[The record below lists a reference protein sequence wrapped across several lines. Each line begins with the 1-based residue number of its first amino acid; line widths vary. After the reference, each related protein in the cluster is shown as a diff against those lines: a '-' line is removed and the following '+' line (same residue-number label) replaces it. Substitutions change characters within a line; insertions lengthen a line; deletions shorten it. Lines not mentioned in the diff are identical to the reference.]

1 MAFGAAGGR
10 VRGSGSEGGRHVARG
25 LDRLTQ
31 ALSACPARQG
41 LEEASREPHRA
52 KRDHRGSEAVSVRAT
67 LAALPG
73 DIPLL
78 IAGVEVCRRPRGLR
92 GDRPARDDGSRMRLD
107 LEGAEVSAVLPG
119 NVFRRVL
126 FWLPYMGVSDCVN
139 LVAEPARRG
148 AGVDVRPAVRSAF
161 CEASRRTGDRRG
173 CRGGV
178 GGARHAGAQVRVGS
192 HAGAAA
198 GVGVALR
205 RVAVRLQLGT
215 RTRSSGVVN
224 ARPR

>member
-31 ALSACPARQG
+31 ALSACPAR
-41 LEEASREPHRA
+41 
-52 KRDHRGSEAVSVRAT
+52 
-67 LAALPG
+67 
-73 DIPLL
+73 
-78 IAGVEVCRRPRGLR
+78 RGLR
-92 GDRPARDDGSRMRLD
+92 KPRVNLIERSEITAAAKRSLSVRPSRRYRATSPSSSPPLRFAGARAGCGATGRPAMMGRGCAWTWRVPRSPRCC
-107 LEGAEVSAVLPG
+107 PG

-126 FWLPYMGVSDCVN
+126 FWLPYMGVSDCVD
-139 LVAEPARRG
+139 LVAESARRG

-161 CEASRRTGDRRG
+161 CEASRRAGDRRG

-178 GGARHAGAQVRVGS
+178 GGARHAGVQVRVGS

-215 RTRSSGVVN
+215 RTPSSGVVN
-224 ARPR
+224 ARPG